1 MVDLNN
7 IASVRIHL
15 AEMHE
20 ALEHVTELLVDTWGH
35 QTMSDP
41 EKETA
46 VLEARRILTAR
57 C

>member
-20 ALEHVTELLVDTWGH
+20 ELERVTELLVDTWGR
-35 QTMSDP
+35 QMMGDP

-46 VLEARRILTAR
+46 VIEARRILAAR

>member
-20 ALEHVTELLVDTWGH
+20 ELERVTGLLVDTWGR
-35 QTMSDP
+35 QMMGDP

-46 VLEARRILTAR
+46 VIEARRILAAR